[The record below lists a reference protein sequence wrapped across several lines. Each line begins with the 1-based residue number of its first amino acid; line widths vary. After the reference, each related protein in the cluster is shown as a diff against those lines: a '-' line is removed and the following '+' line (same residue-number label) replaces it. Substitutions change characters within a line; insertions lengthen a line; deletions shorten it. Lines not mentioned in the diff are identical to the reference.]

1 MILHV
6 HKLITTSINID
17 LLYTLNKHH
26 NEYDGIMDRFSIFM
40 AFSSLS
46 NIKLNNHMFIFYPL
60 TYINFIIQYHLGDLY
75 LMAFQIP
82 LYRLSCRL
90 V

>member
-26 NEYDGIMDRFSIFM
+26 NEYDGINTLLQVI
-40 AFSSLS
+40 
-46 NIKLNNHMFIFYPL
+46 
-60 TYINFIIQYHLGDLY
+60 
-75 LMAFQIP
+75 
-82 LYRLSCRL
+82 
-90 V
+90 